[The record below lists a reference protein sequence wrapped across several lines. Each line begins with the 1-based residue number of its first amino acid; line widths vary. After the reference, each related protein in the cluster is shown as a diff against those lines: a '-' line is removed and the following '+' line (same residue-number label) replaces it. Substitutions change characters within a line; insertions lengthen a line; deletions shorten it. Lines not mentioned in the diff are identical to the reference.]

1 MKRNR
6 IKKDNFQKLQNTILK
21 ISIWG
26 VLGNLIFLMQ
36 GMDSSVLWLSE
47 DQVLRDLEAR
57 PSMMVL
63 QIEIMMILVAW
74 TLYRGI
80 QSYLEQAPG
89 SWAISSLVESGLA
102 LGGALIL
109 IPQFVAAK
117 SYAIENPSDLLWE
130 IHRMNSFVEN
140 QPYGR
145 ISAILFGCLFIIA
158 IVQKVR
164 YRSAKRRVY
173 ASN

>member
-1 MKRNR
+1 MKRKR

-26 VLGNLIFLMQ
+26 GLGNLIFLMQ
-36 GMDSSVLWLSE
+36 GMDSSVLWMSE
-47 DQVLRDLEAR
+47 DQALRDLEAL
-57 PSMMVL
+57 PSLMVFQIELMMV
-63 QIEIMMILVAW
+63 LVAW

-117 SYAIENPSDLLWE
+117 SYTIENPSDLLWV
-130 IHRMNSFVEN
+130 IHRINAFVKS

-164 YRSAKRRVY
+164 YRSAKRRVC